1 MAGQKKTPAN
11 KVENG
16 ASLAG
21 SKILVIGGAGF
32 VGSHIVD
39 QLVDEGPAEIRV
51 LDNLVRGKQAN
62 LAKAMPSGKVRL
74 IDGSITDLATLR
86 QAIHG
91 CDRVFHL
98 AALWLGECVND
109 PRAALE
115 VNVVGTYNVIEA
127 CRDAGVQRIVYSS
140 SASVYGNALTIPMT
154 EEHPFNNRTFYGATK
169 IAGEQFF
176 RAFND
181 MHKLNYAG
189 LRYMNVYGPR
199 MDYKGTYVS
208 VIMKVLDRIDE
219 GKRPIIHG
227 DGSQAYDFVHVD
239 DVARC
244 NILAM
249 KAAHVTDE
257 FFNVGKGTKTTINEL
272 VLKLLKLTGSKLE
285 PEYHPQ
291 EHIFVTHRLGSTE
304 KAEKL
309 LGFKATRDLD
319 DGLRSVVEWRKQDQK
334 QTYRLSA

>member
-11 KVENG
+11 KLENG

-74 IDGSITDLATLR
+74 IEGSITDRATLR
-86 QAIHG
+86 QAIQG

-181 MHKLNYAG
+181 MHKLNYSG

-219 GKRPIIHG
+219 GKRPVIHG

-304 KAEKL
+304 KAEKV

>member
-1 MAGQKKTPAN
+1 M
-11 KVENG
+11 
-16 ASLAG
+16 SLKG
-21 SKILVIGGAGF
+21 SRILLIGGAGF
-32 VGSHIVD
+32 VGSHIAD
-39 QLVDEGPAEIRV
+39 QLVQEDPAEIRV
-51 LDNLVRGKQAN
+51 LDNLVRGKKTN
-62 LAKAMPSGKVRL
+62 LTKAFTSGK
-74 IDGSITDLATLR
+74 ATLINGSLTDMTTLR
-86 QAIHG
+86 SALQG
-91 CDRVFHL
+91 VDYVFHL
-98 AALWLGECVND
+98 AALWLGECVSS
-109 PRAALE
+109 PRSAVE

-127 CRDAGVQRIVYSS
+127 CRDMGVKRIVYSS

-154 EEHPFNNRTFYGATK
+154 EEHPFNNRTMYGATK

-181 MHKLNYAG
+181 MHKLNYVG

-208 VIMKVLDRIDE
+208 VIMKVLDRIDQ
-219 GKRPIIHG
+219 GQPPVIHG
-227 DGSQAYDFVHVD
+227 DGSQAYDFIHVE

-249 KAAHVTDE
+249 KNNVTDE

-272 VLKLLKLTGSKLE
+272 VQKLLAITGSKLK

-291 EHIFVTHRLGSTE
+291 EHIFVTHRLGSTD

-309 LGFKATRDLD
+309 LGFKATKDLD
-319 DGLRSVVEWRKQDQK
+319 DGLRSVVAWRRQDQ
-334 QTYRLSA
+334 QVRPAA